1 MLALAKKAPVI
12 QCLQRIVLGAIGGIV
27 KLCDNIFKSRGK
39 KRSYCTEVIVVR
51 ENRSKNM

>member
-27 KLCDNIFKSRGK
+27 KLCDNIFKKGGK
-39 KRSYCTEVIVVR
+39 KEKLLHRSTCGHRRQE
-51 ENRSKNM
+51 